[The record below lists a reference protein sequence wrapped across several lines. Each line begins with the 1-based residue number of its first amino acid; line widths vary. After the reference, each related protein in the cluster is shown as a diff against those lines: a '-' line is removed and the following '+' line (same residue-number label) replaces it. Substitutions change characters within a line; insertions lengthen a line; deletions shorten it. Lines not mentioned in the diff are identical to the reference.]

1 MGNIEITTKR
11 SRLKSVSSIEDDY
24 LEATTGGVLK
34 NFVIFTGKH
43 LCWRL
48 FLIKLQACKFIEKRL
63 QHWCFP
69 LHVKKFLRTPI
80 LKSISLRLLLIILL
94 VQQFICFRISLYNCK
109 EKPIFRWRKCSLKL
123 DYATE
128 WRMILKTMSKL
139 LRYTWV
145 KFNVSILNRL
155 KTIFFS

>member
-43 LCWRL
+43 LCWSL
-48 FLIKLQACKFIEKRL
+48 SFIKLQACKFIEKRL

-80 LKSISLRLLLIILL
+80 LKSISLQLLLIILL
-94 VQQFICFRISLYNCK
+94 VQQLMCFRISLYNYK

-128 WRMILKTMSKL
+128 WRMILRTMSKL

-155 KTIFFS
+155 KAIFFS